1 MKDTPKRLPDAELE
15 VMKALWQAGEPL
27 TRPELEAR
35 LAQHHWAST
44 TLLALLARLEAK
56 GYVAREKQGRGYL
69 YRAAL
74 SRRDYLPVESRSAL
88 ARLQKPGRRHG
99 RERRPDR
106 PGHRRAGGIPGR
118 AESRP
123 RRDVSRGNRRKKA
136 PGGEA
141 SRFPAGGG
149 LCDACGKPGGAG
161 RARGITR

>member
-56 GYVAREKQGRGYL
+56 GCVAREKQGRGYL
-69 YRAAL
+69 YRAVL

-88 ARLQKPGRRHG
+88 ARLFEGSAKNLV
-99 RERRPDR
+99 
-106 PGHRRAGGIPGR
+106 AAM
-118 AESRP
+118 AESDALTD
-123 RRDVSRGNRRKKA
+123 RDIAELEEYLAELK
-136 PGGEA
+136 
-141 SRFPAGGG
+141 
-149 LCDACGKPGGAG
+149 AG
-161 RARGITR
+161 RGGT

>member
-88 ARLQKPGRRHG
+88 ARLFEGSAKNLV
-99 RERRPDR
+99 
-106 PGHRRAGGIPGR
+106 AAM
-118 AESRP
+118 AESDALTD
-123 RRDVSRGNRRKKA
+123 RDIAELEEYLAELK
-136 PGGEA
+136 
-141 SRFPAGGG
+141 
-149 LCDACGKPGGAG
+149 AG
-161 RARGITR
+161 RDGT

>member
-15 VMKALWQAGEPL
+15 VMKALWQDGEPL

-88 ARLQKPGRRHG
+88 ARLFEGSAKNLV
-99 RERRPDR
+99 
-106 PGHRRAGGIPGR
+106 AAM
-118 AESRP
+118 AESDALTD
-123 RRDVSRGNRRKKA
+123 RDIAELEEYLAELK
-136 PGGEA
+136 
-141 SRFPAGGG
+141 
-149 LCDACGKPGGAG
+149 AG
-161 RARGITR
+161 RGGT

>member
-35 LAQHHWAST
+35 LARHHWAST

-56 GYVAREKQGRGYL
+56 GCVAREKQGRGYL

-88 ARLQKPGRRHG
+88 ARLFEGSAKNLV
-99 RERRPDR
+99 
-106 PGHRRAGGIPGR
+106 AAM
-118 AESRP
+118 AESDALTD
-123 RRDVSRGNRRKKA
+123 RDIAELEEYLAELK
-136 PGGEA
+136 
-141 SRFPAGGG
+141 
-149 LCDACGKPGGAG
+149 AG
-161 RARGITR
+161 RGGT

>member
-88 ARLQKPGRRHG
+88 ARLFEGSAKNLV
-99 RERRPDR
+99 
-106 PGHRRAGGIPGR
+106 AAM
-118 AESRP
+118 AESDALTD
-123 RRDVSRGNRRKKA
+123 RDIAELEEYLAEPK
-136 PGGEA
+136 
-141 SRFPAGGG
+141 
-149 LCDACGKPGGAG
+149 AG
-161 RARGITR
+161 RGGT

>member
-56 GYVAREKQGRGYL
+56 GCVAREKQGRGYL

-88 ARLQKPGRRHG
+88 ARLFEGSAKNLV
-99 RERRPDR
+99 
-106 PGHRRAGGIPGR
+106 AAM
-118 AESRP
+118 AESDALTD
-123 RRDVSRGNRRKKA
+123 RDIDELEEYLAELK
-136 PGGEA
+136 
-141 SRFPAGGG
+141 
-149 LCDACGKPGGAG
+149 AG
-161 RARGITR
+161 RGGT

>member
-88 ARLQKPGRRHG
+88 ARLFEGSAKNLV
-99 RERRPDR
+99 
-106 PGHRRAGGIPGR
+106 AAM
-118 AESRP
+118 AESDALTD
-123 RRDVSRGNRRKKA
+123 RDIAELEEHLAELK
-136 PGGEA
+136 
-141 SRFPAGGG
+141 
-149 LCDACGKPGGAG
+149 AG
-161 RARGITR
+161 RGGT

>member
-15 VMKALWQAGEPL
+15 VMKALWQDGEPL

-56 GYVAREKQGRGYL
+56 GCVAREKQGRGYL

-88 ARLQKPGRRHG
+88 ARLFEGSAKNLV
-99 RERRPDR
+99 
-106 PGHRRAGGIPGR
+106 AAM
-118 AESRP
+118 AESDALTD
-123 RRDVSRGNRRKKA
+123 RDIDELEEYLAELK
-136 PGGEA
+136 
-141 SRFPAGGG
+141 
-149 LCDACGKPGGAG
+149 AG
-161 RARGITR
+161 RGGT

>member
-35 LAQHHWAST
+35 LARHHWAST

-88 ARLQKPGRRHG
+88 ARLFEGSAKNLV
-99 RERRPDR
+99 
-106 PGHRRAGGIPGR
+106 AAM
-118 AESRP
+118 AESDALTD
-123 RRDVSRGNRRKKA
+123 RDIAELEEYLAELK
-136 PGGEA
+136 
-141 SRFPAGGG
+141 
-149 LCDACGKPGGAG
+149 AG
-161 RARGITR
+161 RGGT

>member
-74 SRRDYLPVESRSAL
+74 SRRDYLPVEGRSAL
-88 ARLQKPGRRHG
+88 ARLFEGSAKNLV
-99 RERRPDR
+99 
-106 PGHRRAGGIPGR
+106 AAM
-118 AESRP
+118 AESDALTD
-123 RRDVSRGNRRKKA
+123 RDIAELEEHLAELK
-136 PGGEA
+136 
-141 SRFPAGGG
+141 
-149 LCDACGKPGGAG
+149 AG
-161 RARGITR
+161 RGGT

>member
-88 ARLQKPGRRHG
+88 ARLFEGSVKNLV
-99 RERRPDR
+99 
-106 PGHRRAGGIPGR
+106 AAM
-118 AESRP
+118 AESDALTD
-123 RRDVSRGNRRKKA
+123 RDIAELEEYLAELK
-136 PGGEA
+136 
-141 SRFPAGGG
+141 
-149 LCDACGKPGGAG
+149 AG
-161 RARGITR
+161 RGGT

>member
-56 GYVAREKQGRGYL
+56 GCVAREKQGRGYL

-88 ARLQKPGRRHG
+88 SRLFEGSAKNLI
-99 RERRPDR
+99 
-106 PGHRRAGGIPGR
+106 AAM
-118 AESRP
+118 AESDALTD
-123 RRDVSRGNRRKKA
+123 RDIDELEEYLAELK
-136 PGGEA
+136 
-141 SRFPAGGG
+141 
-149 LCDACGKPGGAG
+149 AG
-161 RARGITR
+161 RGGT

>member
-74 SRRDYLPVESRSAL
+74 SRRDYLPVGSRSAL
-88 ARLQKPGRRHG
+88 ARLFEGSAKNLV
-99 RERRPDR
+99 
-106 PGHRRAGGIPGR
+106 AAM
-118 AESRP
+118 AESDALTD
-123 RRDVSRGNRRKKA
+123 RDIAELEEYLAELK
-136 PGGEA
+136 
-141 SRFPAGGG
+141 
-149 LCDACGKPGGAG
+149 AG
-161 RARGITR
+161 RGGT

>member
-15 VMKALWQAGEPL
+15 VMKALWQDGEPL

-88 ARLQKPGRRHG
+88 ARLFEGSAKNLV
-99 RERRPDR
+99 
-106 PGHRRAGGIPGR
+106 AAM
-118 AESRP
+118 AES
-123 RRDVSRGNRRKKA
+123 
-136 PGGEA
+136 
-141 SRFPAGGG
+141 
-149 LCDACGKPGGAG
+149 DALTDGDIDELEKYLAELKAG
-161 RARGITR
+161 RSGT

>member
-44 TLLALLARLEAK
+44 TLLALLALLEDK

-88 ARLQKPGRRHG
+88 ARLFEGSAKNLV
-99 RERRPDR
+99 
-106 PGHRRAGGIPGR
+106 AAM
-118 AESRP
+118 AESDALTD
-123 RRDVSRGNRRKKA
+123 RDIAELEEYLAELK
-136 PGGEA
+136 
-141 SRFPAGGG
+141 
-149 LCDACGKPGGAG
+149 AG
-161 RARGITR
+161 RGGT

>member
-27 TRPELEAR
+27 TRPEMEAR

-56 GYVAREKQGRGYL
+56 GCVAREKQGRGYL

-88 ARLQKPGRRHG
+88 ARLFEGSAKNLV
-99 RERRPDR
+99 
-106 PGHRRAGGIPGR
+106 AAM
-118 AESRP
+118 AESDALTD
-123 RRDVSRGNRRKKA
+123 RDIDELEEYLAELK
-136 PGGEA
+136 
-141 SRFPAGGG
+141 
-149 LCDACGKPGGAG
+149 AG
-161 RARGITR
+161 RGGT

>member
-88 ARLQKPGRRHG
+88 ARLFEGSAKNLV
-99 RERRPDR
+99 
-106 PGHRRAGGIPGR
+106 AAM
-118 AESRP
+118 AESDALTD
-123 RRDVSRGNRRKKA
+123 RDIAELEEYLARLK
-136 PGGEA
+136 
-141 SRFPAGGG
+141 
-149 LCDACGKPGGAG
+149 AG
-161 RARGITR
+161 RGGTHRD

>member
-88 ARLQKPGRRHG
+88 ARLFEGSAKNLV
-99 RERRPDR
+99 
-106 PGHRRAGGIPGR
+106 AAM
-118 AESRP
+118 AESDALTD
-123 RRDVSRGNRRKKA
+123 RDIAKLEEYLAELK
-136 PGGEA
+136 
-141 SRFPAGGG
+141 
-149 LCDACGKPGGAG
+149 AG
-161 RARGITR
+161 RGGT

>member
-15 VMKALWQAGEPL
+15 VMKALWQDGEPL

-88 ARLQKPGRRHG
+88 ARLFEGSAKNLV
-99 RERRPDR
+99 
-106 PGHRRAGGIPGR
+106 AAM
-118 AESRP
+118 AES
-123 RRDVSRGNRRKKA
+123 
-136 PGGEA
+136 
-141 SRFPAGGG
+141 
-149 LCDACGKPGGAG
+149 DALTYGDIDELEKYLAELKAG
-161 RARGITR
+161 RSGT

>member
-88 ARLQKPGRRHG
+88 ARLFEGSAKNLV
-99 RERRPDR
+99 
-106 PGHRRAGGIPGR
+106 AAM
-118 AESRP
+118 AESDALTD
-123 RRDVSRGNRRKKA
+123 RDIAELEEYLAELK
-136 PGGEA
+136 
-141 SRFPAGGG
+141 
-149 LCDACGKPGGAG
+149 AG
-161 RARGITR
+161 RGGT

>member
-88 ARLQKPGRRHG
+88 ARLFEGSAKNLVAAMAESDALTDRDIAELEEYLAELTAG
-99 RERRPDR
+99 RE
-106 PGHRRAGGIPGR
+106 G
-118 AESRP
+118 
-123 RRDVSRGNRRKKA
+123 
-136 PGGEA
+136 
-141 SRFPAGGG
+141 
-149 LCDACGKPGGAG
+149 
-161 RARGITR
+161 T

>member
-56 GYVAREKQGRGYL
+56 GCVAREKQGRGYL

-88 ARLQKPGRRHG
+88 ARLFEGSAKNLV
-99 RERRPDR
+99 
-106 PGHRRAGGIPGR
+106 AAM
-118 AESRP
+118 AESDALTD
-123 RRDVSRGNRRKKA
+123 RDIAELEEHLAELK
-136 PGGEA
+136 
-141 SRFPAGGG
+141 
-149 LCDACGKPGGAG
+149 AG
-161 RARGITR
+161 RGGT

>member
-88 ARLQKPGRRHG
+88 ARLFEGSAKNLV
-99 RERRPDR
+99 
-106 PGHRRAGGIPGR
+106 AAM
-118 AESRP
+118 AESDALTD
-123 RRDVSRGNRRKKA
+123 RDIAELEEYLAERK
-136 PGGEA
+136 
-141 SRFPAGGG
+141 
-149 LCDACGKPGGAG
+149 AG
-161 RARGITR
+161 RGGT

>member
-88 ARLQKPGRRHG
+88 ARLFEGSAKNLV
-99 RERRPDR
+99 
-106 PGHRRAGGIPGR
+106 AAM
-118 AESRP
+118 AESDALTD
-123 RRDVSRGNRRKKA
+123 RDIDELEEYLAELK
-136 PGGEA
+136 
-141 SRFPAGGG
+141 
-149 LCDACGKPGGAG
+149 AG
-161 RARGITR
+161 RGGT

>member
-15 VMKALWQAGEPL
+15 VMKALWQDGEPL

-88 ARLQKPGRRHG
+88 ARLFEGSAKNLV
-99 RERRPDR
+99 
-106 PGHRRAGGIPGR
+106 AAM
-118 AESRP
+118 AESDALTD
-123 RRDVSRGNRRKKA
+123 RDIDELEEYLAELK
-136 PGGEA
+136 
-141 SRFPAGGG
+141 
-149 LCDACGKPGGAG
+149 AG
-161 RARGITR
+161 RGGT

>member
-15 VMKALWQAGEPL
+15 VMKALWQDGEPL

-88 ARLQKPGRRHG
+88 ARLFEGSAKNLV
-99 RERRPDR
+99 
-106 PGHRRAGGIPGR
+106 AAM
-118 AESRP
+118 AESDALTD
-123 RRDVSRGNRRKKA
+123 RDIDELEKYLAELK
-136 PGGEA
+136 
-141 SRFPAGGG
+141 
-149 LCDACGKPGGAG
+149 AG
-161 RARGITR
+161 RSGT

>member
-56 GYVAREKQGRGYL
+56 GCVAREKQGRGYL

-88 ARLQKPGRRHG
+88 ARLFEGSAKNLV
-99 RERRPDR
+99 
-106 PGHRRAGGIPGR
+106 AAM
-118 AESRP
+118 AESDALTD
-123 RRDVSRGNRRKKA
+123 RDIAELEEYLAELK
-136 PGGEA
+136 
-141 SRFPAGGG
+141 
-149 LCDACGKPGGAG
+149 AG
-161 RARGITR
+161 RGGT

>member
-1 MKDTPKRLPDAELE
+1 
-15 VMKALWQAGEPL
+15 MKALWQAGEPL

-88 ARLQKPGRRHG
+88 ARLFEGSAKNLV
-99 RERRPDR
+99 
-106 PGHRRAGGIPGR
+106 AAM
-118 AESRP
+118 AESDALTD
-123 RRDVSRGNRRKKA
+123 RDIAELEEYLAELK
-136 PGGEA
+136 
-141 SRFPAGGG
+141 
-149 LCDACGKPGGAG
+149 AG
-161 RARGITR
+161 RGGT

>member
-56 GYVAREKQGRGYL
+56 GCVAREKQGRGYL
-69 YRAAL
+69 YRAVL

-88 ARLQKPGRRHG
+88 ARLFEGSAKNLV
-99 RERRPDR
+99 
-106 PGHRRAGGIPGR
+106 AAM
-118 AESRP
+118 AES
-123 RRDVSRGNRRKKA
+123 
-136 PGGEA
+136 
-141 SRFPAGGG
+141 
-149 LCDACGKPGGAG
+149 DALTDLDIAELEEYLAELKAG
-161 RARGITR
+161 RGGT

>member
-15 VMKALWQAGEPL
+15 VMKALWQVGEPL

-88 ARLQKPGRRHG
+88 ARLFEGSAKNLV
-99 RERRPDR
+99 
-106 PGHRRAGGIPGR
+106 AAM
-118 AESRP
+118 AESDALTD
-123 RRDVSRGNRRKKA
+123 RDIAELEEYLAELK
-136 PGGEA
+136 
-141 SRFPAGGG
+141 
-149 LCDACGKPGGAG
+149 AG
-161 RARGITR
+161 RGGT